1 MILQL
6 ADPLHYGRMT
16 IVEGGV
22 KGMGMKI
29 GQIFLG
35 ELYQSIGQIQG
46 ASRECA
52 GEPICLPFMLAGKK
66 AQSWRKGED

>member
-46 ASRECA
+46 ASR
-52 GEPICLPFMLAGKK
+52 
-66 AQSWRKGED
+66 